1 MIENVIYAAAGVYP
15 PVISP
20 ESFDARSRKYAE
32 LASVS
37 ADLSHDLRSA
47 VQTVL
52 RKNEGPTVDA
62 FYQRMQGAGS
72 ALHQFERISERAAA
86 ASDAFEE
93 IARLLSDTRSKM
105 QARAKEA
112 AHVIMMLLR
121 TMDYTTKPKVRFIL
135 ETAQEDLRRL
145 ENKAVAK
152 ASWLIYSAYPPGL
165 IDISRQRPNESLTPQ
180 VESTWDSLSDEQ
192 KERILRLLAEDYAK
206 QHGIKVPPIEIVP
219 SDKAFFVTETVT
231 SDGEKEKTLAPYRG
245 LWEGGVLKI
254 NRDSLKDAVAMN
266 VIIHE
271 MTHAVQHEANRLVE
285 GRRFWPAGPTDFRR
299 LGLTPEEAERLYESS
314 KQYRNSGE
322 YYGRAPV
329 EIDAGRATNEFS
341 DDLTVAKLKE
351 YVRRVS

>member
-145 ENKAVAK
+145 ENKAAAK

-219 SDKAFFVTETVT
+219 SSGATYRGSE
-231 SDGEKEKTLAPYRG
+231 GELRKYRG

-254 NRDSLKDAVAMN
+254 NGDTLKDAVAMN

>member
-145 ENKAVAK
+145 ENKAAAK

-206 QHGIKVPPIEIVP
+206 QYGIKVPPIEIVP
-219 SDKAFFVTETVT
+219 SSEATYRGSE
-231 SDGEKEKTLAPYRG
+231 GELRKYRG

-254 NRDSLKDAVAMN
+254 NGDTLKDAVAMN

>member
-145 ENKAVAK
+145 ENKAATK

-192 KERILRLLAEDYAK
+192 KERILHLLAEDYAK

-219 SDKAFFVTETVT
+219 SSEATYRGSE
-231 SDGEKEKTLAPYRG
+231 GELRKYRG

-254 NRDSLKDAVAMN
+254 NGDTLKDAVAMN